1 MRAIRHLF
9 RRHAG
14 LAWLVVTLALA
25 MKLLV
30 PAGFMPVLDAGKFEI
45 VICSG
50 NGPMTMTMAMPGMA
64 GQHGGDHDAPAKH
77 DAPCAFAGLAAP
89 SLGGADVIQLA
100 IAIAAIVALGILFRP
115 LAQTLAWSFVRPPLR
130 GPPALG

>member
-1 MRAIRHLF
+1 MRGMRHLF
-9 RRHAG
+9 RRHVG

-30 PAGFMPVLDAGKFEI
+30 PAGFMPVLGANGVEI

-50 NGPMTMTMAMPGMA
+50 SGPMTMTMAVPGMA
-64 GQHGGDHDAPAKH
+64 GALGGDHDAPGKH
-77 DAPCAFAGLAAP
+77 EAPCAFSGLAAP

-100 IAIAAIVALGILFRP
+100 IALAAIIALGVLFTPIARRP
-115 LAQTLAWSFVRPPLR
+115 IWAFLRPPLR

>member
-1 MRAIRHLF
+1 MRGMRHLF

-14 LAWLVVTLALA
+14 LAWLVVMLALA

-30 PAGFMPVLDAGKFEI
+30 PAGFMPVLGTNGVTI

-50 NGPMTMTMAMPGMA
+50 SGPMTMTMAMPGMA
-64 GQHGGDHDAPAKH
+64 TPGGDHDAPAKH

-100 IAIAAIVALGILFRP
+100 IALAAILALGVLFTP
-115 LAQTLAWSFVRPPLR
+115 LAQRPVWAFLRPPLR